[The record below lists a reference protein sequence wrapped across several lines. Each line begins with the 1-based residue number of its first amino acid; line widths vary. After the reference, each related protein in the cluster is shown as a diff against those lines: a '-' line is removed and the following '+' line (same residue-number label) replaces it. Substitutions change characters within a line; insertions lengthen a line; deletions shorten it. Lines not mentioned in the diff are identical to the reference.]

1 MSETLG
7 RDLAG
12 LAAVTV
18 AVGAVFALAE
28 AARRRAGWEAE
39 HTRKLA
45 HVGSGLVAATFPWL
59 FSSALSVGLLTGGF
73 AAFMVVTAR
82 QGLLPSV
89 HAVAR
94 RTSGVAFFPCGVAL
108 AFLASARTAPFVCA
122 MLVLAI
128 GDAVAALVGRR
139 YGRHAHRFG
148 GAVRS
153 VEGSAALFLT
163 TVVVVTSALRLLDRL
178 PPAAA
183 LAWGLAVA
191 ALATT
196 IEIAAQDGSD
206 NLLLPVAVALALA
219 PAAGPAR
226 DAALVLVGVGA
237 TVLASLLEA
246 ARLPEGAGTGAPVP
260 GSSSRVLGVR
270 PAALAHLARTGGAW

>member
-1 MSETLG
+1 VSVALG
-7 RDLAG
+7 RDLDGFG
-12 LAAVTV
+12 LVTV
-18 AVGAVFALAE
+18 VVGAVFALAE
-28 AARRRAGWEAE
+28 AARRLAGWEAE

-94 RTSGVAFFPCGVAL
+94 RTSGGAFFPCGVAL
-108 AFLASARTAPFVCA
+108 AFLASARPAPFVSA
-122 MLVLAI
+122 MLVLAV

-163 TVVVVTSALRLLDRL
+163 TVLVVTLALWLLDRL
-178 PPAAA
+178 PLGGA
-183 LAWGLAVA
+183 LAWGLAVG

-219 PAAGPAR
+219 PAAGPAQG
-226 DAALVLVGVGA
+226 DALVLVAVAA

-246 ARLPEGAGTGAPVP
+246 ARMPVAAGPGAPVL
-260 GSSSRVLGVR
+260 GSFSGVLGVR
-270 PAALAHLARTGGAW
+270 PAALAHLARTGGPW

>member
-1 MSETLG
+1 
-7 RDLAG
+7 
-12 LAAVTV
+12 VTV

-28 AARRRAGWEAE
+28 AARRLAGWETE
-39 HTRKLA
+39 HTRKVA
-45 HVGSGLVAATFPWL
+45 HVGSGLVAAAFPWL
-59 FSSALSVGLLTGGF
+59 FSSRLSVGVLT
-73 AAFMVVTAR
+73 AAFGVLMAVTAGA
-82 QGLLPSV
+82 GLLPSV

-94 RTSGVAFFPCGVAL
+94 PTSGGAFFPCGVGL
-108 AFLASARTAPFVCA
+108 AFLASARPAPFVSA
-122 MLVLAI
+122 MLVLAV

-163 TVVVVTSALRLLDRL
+163 TVVVVTSALLFLDRL
-178 PPAAA
+178 P
-183 LAWGLAVA
+183 LAGSLGWGLAVA

-219 PAAGPAR
+219 PATGPAGG
-226 DAALVLVGVGA
+226 AALTLVVVA
-237 TVLASLLEA
+237 TAVLASLLDA
-246 ARLPEGAGTGAPVP
+246 ARRPAAAVPGAP
-260 GSSSRVLGVR
+260 GSGPFYRVLGVR
-270 PAALAHLARTGGAW
+270 PAALAHLARSGGPW